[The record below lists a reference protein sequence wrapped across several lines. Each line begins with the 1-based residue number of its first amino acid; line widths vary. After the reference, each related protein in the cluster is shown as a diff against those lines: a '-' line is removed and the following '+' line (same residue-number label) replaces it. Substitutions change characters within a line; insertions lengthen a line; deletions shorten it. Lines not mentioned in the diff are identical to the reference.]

1 MPGLGSS
8 VRVVQAPNFKTIMK
22 NLILF
27 TLTLILSNGL
37 HAQQYSQPK
46 RIFKKNQMD
55 VQAGVGLLPMARI
68 LDGATMKML
77 PVSIE
82 VNRMLGD
89 RFSLG
94 LSHGRSVAESRPIII
109 SDGVS
114 QRVTNHTNQTA
125 LKAAFH
131 LTRLDNADFYG
142 GFMLTVNDS
151 KFSVD
156 KGDMD
161 FLKTHHG
168 IVSRKTKLT
177 YTGFVGSRYAISSKW
192 NLFGELG
199 FGESVLTV
207 GVGYRIR

>member
-1 MPGLGSS
+1 
-8 VRVVQAPNFKTIMK
+8 MK

-27 TLTLILSNGL
+27 TLILILSNGL
-37 HAQQYSQPK
+37 LAQQYSQPN

-55 VQAGVGLLPMARI
+55 IQAGIGLLPMARI
-68 LDGATMKML
+68 LDGATIKMM

-89 RFSLG
+89 HFSLG
-94 LSHGRSVAESRPIII
+94 LFHGRSVAESRPIVIP
-109 SDGVS
+109 DGVS
-114 QRVTNHTNQTA
+114 QRVTNHTSQTA

-131 LTRLDNADFYG
+131 VTRIDNADFYG
-142 GFMLTVNDS
+142 GFMLAVNDS

-156 KGDMD
+156 KGDLD

-168 IVSRKTKLT
+168 IVPRKTKLT

-199 FGESVLTV
+199 FGESILTV
-207 GVGYRIR
+207 GFGYRLR

>member
-1 MPGLGSS
+1 
-8 VRVVQAPNFKTIMK
+8 MK
-22 NLILF
+22 NLFLF
-27 TLTLILSNGL
+27 ALILILSNGL
-37 HAQQYSQPK
+37 LAQQYSQPQ

-55 VQAGVGLLPMARI
+55 IQSGVGLLPLASI

-89 RFSLG
+89 HFSLG
-94 LSHGRSVAESRPIII
+94 FFHGRSVAESRPIII

-114 QRVTNHTNQTA
+114 QRVTNRTSQTA

-142 GFMLTVNDS
+142 GFMLAVNDS
-151 KFSVD
+151 KFSVE

-168 IVSRKTKLT
+168 IVSRKTKMT

-199 FGESVLTV
+199 FGESILTV
-207 GVGYRIR
+207 GLGYRFR